1 MGRAQLADGL
11 YDEAADGAEFVTGQ
25 DAPPLPPLH
34 TGARLLLGT
43 TAALIAFT
51 CLTWL
56 AVLLGAAG
64 WLAELIWG
72 DPPWSF
78 LAYVGLALAASGVI
92 GCRYGRRVQP

>member
-11 YDEAADGAEFVTGQ
+11 CDAAADRAEFVTGG
-25 DAPPLPPLH
+25 DAPPLPPLP

-56 AVLLGAAG
+56 AVLLAVAG

-72 DPPWSF
+72 DPPRSF

-92 GCRYGRRVQP
+92 GCRYGQRADP